1 MQGDSRTQVRGT
13 VAQREVG
20 CISTNEVDSEG
31 VINRIFG
38 APAAAVFPAIREG
51 KTSPV
56 LRLECS

>member
-1 MQGDSRTQVRGT
+1 MS
-13 VAQREVG
+13 
-20 CISTNEVDSEG
+20 INEVDSEG